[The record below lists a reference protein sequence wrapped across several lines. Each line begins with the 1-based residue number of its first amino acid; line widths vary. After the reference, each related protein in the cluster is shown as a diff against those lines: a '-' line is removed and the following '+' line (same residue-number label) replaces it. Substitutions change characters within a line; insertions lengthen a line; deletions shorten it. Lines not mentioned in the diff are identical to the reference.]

1 MNAEG
6 LRLFKQWVMGFYKNY
21 NCLPDC
27 LEEMN
32 EFADPEWTPEIEM
45 LDAGCTRKQI
55 ADIDR
60 HYQNT
65 MLDELEDE
73 ILADEMDAKGFA
85 YHQHIHNPMNGNL

>member
-1 MNAEG
+1 MSAEG
-6 LRLFKQWVMGFYKNY
+6 LRLFKQWAMGFYKSY

-32 EFADPEWTPEIEM
+32 EYADPEWTPTIEM
-45 LDAGCTRKQI
+45 MDAGCTRKQI

-65 MLDELEDE
+65 MIGELEDK
-73 ILADEMDAKGFA
+73 ILKMETV
-85 YHQHIHNPMNGNL
+85 